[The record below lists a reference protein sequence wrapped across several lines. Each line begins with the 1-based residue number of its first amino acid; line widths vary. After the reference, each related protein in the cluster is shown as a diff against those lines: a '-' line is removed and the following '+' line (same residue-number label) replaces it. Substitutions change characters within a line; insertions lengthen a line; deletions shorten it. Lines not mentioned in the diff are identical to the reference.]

1 MHPVLLPPPLS
12 ELALNQKNTHIHTHT
27 EILYGGT
34 THVYML
40 VILGIAHGVWLAV
53 KRDTRC
59 LVIAANVACRTV
71 IKAKRTHCSLS
82 VLPSGLCACVCL
94 CTPSCEYSL
103 SISEE
108 PLLVKRKKNKVSQS
122 NSRNNTSVVQQ
133 NRMELVVLTLVFL
146 RAALRALFGC
156 D

>member
-1 MHPVLLPPPLS
+1 MHRVLLPPPLS
-12 ELALNQKNTHIHTHT
+12 ELALNQKNTHTG
-27 EILYGGT
+27 ILYGET

-71 IKAKRTHCSLS
+71 IKAKRTHCSPS
-82 VLPSGLCACVCL
+82 VLPSRLCVCVCL
-94 CTPSCEYSL
+94 CAPSCEYSL

-108 PLLVKRKKNKVSQS
+108 PLIVKRKNKVSQS

-146 RAALRALFGC
+146 RAALHALFGC